1 MAASSPRVNIS
12 AAVATA
18 SVFHFYIS
26 ECIFIKSRPGH
37 RLNVHFCSFRAVVT
51 VVFVVVV
58 DVVVVAV
65 VVFFHSPPPPRRRRR
80 TVSVRFPFK
89 ARLVNCF
96 ARSVRPASPFA
107 GRKGPGPGSV
117 TPRNGVRK
125 RRRKGKRRCFVRVDA
140 PFPNCHDTEH

>member
-58 DVVVVAV
+58 VDVVVVAF
-65 VVFFHSPPPPRRRRR
+65 VVFFILLLL
-80 TVSVRFPFK
+80 
-89 ARLVNCF
+89 LVDEEEQF
-96 ARSVRPASPFA
+96 RSVFLLRRASLIASPGQFA
-107 GRKGPGPGSV
+107 LRLRSPAEK
-117 TPRNGVRK
+117 
-125 RRRKGKRRCFVRVDA
+125 A
-140 PFPNCHDTEH
+140 PAPAA